1 MGIISVFFGYP
12 TTKAPKKEI
21 PILDTEFLQALPG
34 QLLLGGI
41 RVLLALL
48 SFLVAARL
56 ITLLFRRLERHL
68 MKKGVDK
75 TATRAIVAVGRYGA
89 LLVVVLLLLSFL
101 GVDTGALT
109 ALAATLGVGVG
120 LAINGAL
127 ANLAGGVLLLFTR
140 PFKLDDYIEAAGVE
154 GTVEDIRLVTTRL
167 CTVDNRIIYLPTGT
181 VSSGTII
188 NYSESPL
195 RRLDLLFSLPD
206 TADTEGVR
214 ALLLALAKR
223 DARILPDPAPYAV
236 IVGRDEGSVQLS
248 LRAYVKNPDYWDV
261 RFSLLEA
268 ANTALQDAGIPPV
281 GQRIDIRNL

>member
-1 MGIISVFFGYP
+1 M
-12 TTKAPKKEI
+12 
-21 PILDTEFLQALPG
+21 DTEFLKALPG

-109 ALAATLGVGVG
+109 ALAASLGVGVG

-167 CTVDNRIIYLPTGT
+167 CTVDNRIIYLPNGT

-223 DARILPDPAPYAV
+223 DARILPAPAPYAV

>member
-167 CTVDNRIIYLPTGT
+167 CTVDNRIIYLPNGT